1 MSDHNSV
8 RVACLGFVFDPIAQR
23 IIRDIAPPQF
33 SLSFAE
39 VPDAS
44 TASLVAQSDMVLCV
58 SPVTEPMIAGA
69 PRLRLIHK
77 WGIGVDKI
85 DLDAAERHGVY
96 VAITA
101 GANASVIAE
110 HAVLLMLAVLRRLT
124 VADQSVRDGK
134 WSAAELR
141 PKSRQ
146 MAGKTVGIIGFGNIG
161 RAVAALLQGFRTTLV
176 YHDPNGAVGQIDP
189 ATGARCVSMDELL
202 ASSDIV
208 TLHCPGGPANRHL
221 LDQRAIKAM
230 KPSSIVV
237 NAARGEL
244 IDENALIDAL
254 SSGHLLGAGL
264 DTFELEPLQP
274 GSKLRL
280 LDNVVLTPHAAGS
293 VLDHVEPMAV
303 HAFDNMMRM
312 LRGELPPPADLV
324 VCPSRPRFTPEQ
336 IVPP

>member
-1 MSDHNSV
+1 VSDPNSV
-8 RVACLGFVFDPIAQR
+8 RVACLGFVFDPVAQG
-23 IIRDIAPPQF
+23 IIRNVAPPQLD
-33 SLSFAE
+33 LSFAE
-39 VPDAS
+39 NPDAS
-44 TASLVAQSDMVLCV
+44 TARLVSQSDMLLCV
-58 SPVTEPMIAGA
+58 SPVTEQMIASA

-85 DLDAAERHGVY
+85 DLDAADRHGVY

-124 VADQSVRDGK
+124 VADRSVREGK

-161 RAVAALLQGFRTTLV
+161 RAVAELLRGFNTTLL
-176 YHDPNGAVGQIDP
+176 YYDPSGTIGQTDP
-189 ATGARCVSMDELL
+189 ATTARCVRMDELL
-202 ASSDIV
+202 ATSDII

-221 LDQRAIKAM
+221 LNRTAIAAM
-230 KPSSIVV
+230 KPGSIIV

-244 IDENALIDAL
+244 VAEEALVEAL
-254 SSGHLLGAGL
+254 ASGHLLGAGL
-264 DTFELEPLQP
+264 DTFEHEPLSPQ
-274 GSKLRL
+274 SKLRL
-280 LDNVVLTPHAAGS
+280 LDSVVLTPHAAGS

-303 HAFDNMMRM
+303 HAFDNMVRL
-312 LRGELPPPADLV
+312 LRGELPRSADLV
-324 VCPSRPRFTPEQ
+324 VNPAHPRLTPAK
-336 IVPP
+336 VPPT